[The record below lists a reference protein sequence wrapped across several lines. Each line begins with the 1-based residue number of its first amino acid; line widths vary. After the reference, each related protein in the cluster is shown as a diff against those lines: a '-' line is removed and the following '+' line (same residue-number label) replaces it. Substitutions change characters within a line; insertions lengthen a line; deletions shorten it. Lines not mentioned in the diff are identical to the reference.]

1 MNPIFNQKYKTT
13 LCRHWLTTQACSIGV
28 RCVFAHGQAELR
40 NPNDPITL
48 NQNILTDPKMLTS
61 FMTTPLGDVA
71 HINAMVSAQQVD
83 TLSQEKETLR
93 KALNNTE
100 DKEISKNALS
110 TAKEY
115 LNKPHFDL
123 TTDPMV
129 QKRLMTAQM
138 KLIVREILKLKVHP
152 VIRCKVKICEDLL
165 EVENIDSCSIM
176 LNSIM
181 ERESASMTEKSAY
194 EDIIEMA
201 TQLSIQLITEE
212 KVKFQRLQKD
222 QEILIRKQHERAQ
235 VQQQGHRFY

>member
-71 HINAMVSAQQVD
+71 HINAMVSAQQLD
-83 TLSQEKETLR
+83 ALAQEKETLR
-93 KALNNTE
+93 KALNNTDDRE
-100 DKEISKNALS
+100 EYRNALS

-115 LNKPHFDL
+115 LNKPHFDI

-138 KLIVREILKLKVHP
+138 KLIVKEILKLNMHP
-152 VIRCKVKICEDLL
+152 IIKCKVRICEELL
-165 EVENIDSCSIM
+165 EAENIDSCSIV
-176 LNSIM
+176 LNEIM
-181 ERESASMTEKSAY
+181 ERETASQVEKEAY
-194 EDIIEMA
+194 EVIIDQA
-201 TQLSIQLITEE
+201 TQLSIQLIAEE

-235 VQQQGHRFY
+235 MNTGRFY

>member
-71 HINAMVSAQQVD
+71 HINAMVSAQQLD
-83 TLSQEKETLR
+83 ALAQEKETLR
-93 KALNNTE
+93 KALNNTDDRE
-100 DKEISKNALS
+100 EYRNALS

-115 LNKPHFDL
+115 LNKPHFDI

-138 KLIVREILKLKVHP
+138 KLIVREILKLDMHP
-152 VIRCKVKICEDLL
+152 IIKCKVRICEELL
-165 EVENIDSCSIM
+165 EAENIDSCSIV
-176 LNSIM
+176 LNEIM
-181 ERESASMTEKSAY
+181 ERESASQAEKEAY
-194 EDIIEMA
+194 EVIIDQA
-201 TQLSIQLITEE
+201 TQLSIQLIAEE

-235 VQQQGHRFY
+235 MNTGRFY